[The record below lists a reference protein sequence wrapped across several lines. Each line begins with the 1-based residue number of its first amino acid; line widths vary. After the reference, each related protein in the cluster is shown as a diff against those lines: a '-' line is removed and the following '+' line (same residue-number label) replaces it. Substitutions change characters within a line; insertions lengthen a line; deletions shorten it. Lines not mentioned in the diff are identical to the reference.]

1 MIEAPKSLT
10 ALVHVKFNYQEPEA
24 KGVSESEV
32 EILSHILDQASNLP
46 TEMQEIL
53 VAFANYL
60 EKTSGAEHVKK

>member
-1 MIEAPKSLT
+1 MREVPKSLT
-10 ALVHVKFNYQEPEA
+10 ALVHVKFNYQEPED